1 MGLLNDQVAVITGGS
16 RGLGLAIAEAYAR
29 EGAAVVIAS
38 RSQKSVD
45 AAVQAIQA
53 QGRRAS
59 GLACDVGDLAQVQAL
74 AAHAL
79 ATFGRLDVWVNNAG
93 LSAPYGP
100 TAHLPSADFQATIN
114 TNIVGVYNGSVTALR
129 HFVPQ
134 RHGKLINLLGRGDN
148 SPVPLQNAYASS
160 KTWVRSFTSALA
172 KEYANTGV
180 GVYAFNPGLVTT
192 EMLSHVQA
200 VRGYEAKLNPLK
212 IVVGFLGNPPEVPAE
227 RALWI
232 ASSATDG
239 RTGLSV
245 KVLTP
250 GFLLARGLRAAWRW
264 ITRTVEPEMPLH
276 VEAVAS
282 EI

>member
-1 MGLLNDQVAVITGGS
+1 MGLLDDQVAVITGGS
-16 RGLGLAIAEAYAR
+16 RGLGLAIAETYSR

-59 GLACDVGDLAQVQAL
+59 GLACNVGDLAQVQAL

-79 ATFGRLDVWVNNAG
+79 KTFGRLDVWVNNAG

-134 RHGKLINLLGRGDN
+134 RRGKLINLLGRGDN

-172 KEYANTGV
+172 KEYADSGV

-212 IVVGFLGNPPEVPAE
+212 LVVGFLGNPPEVPAE

-264 ITRTVEPEMPLH
+264 IIRRTEPEMVLN
-276 VEAVAS
+276 VETVTPAL
-282 EI
+282 

>member
-1 MGLLNDQVAVITGGS
+1 MGLLDDQVAVITGGS

-45 AAVQAIQA
+45 VAVQAIQA

-74 AAHAL
+74 AGHAL
-79 ATFGRLDVWVNNAG
+79 AIFGRLDVWVNNAG

-134 RHGKLINLLGRGDN
+134 QRGKLINLLGRGDN

-172 KEYANTGV
+172 KEYANSGV

-200 VRGYEAKLNPLK
+200 VRGYETKLNPLK
-212 IVVGFLGNPPEVPAE
+212 VVVGFLGNPPEVPAE

-232 ASSATDG
+232 ASSATDD

-264 ITRTVEPEMPLH
+264 ITRTVEPEMVLN
-276 VEAVAS
+276 VETVTPAL
-282 EI
+282 